1 MLESVVLDKWFP
13 VEPQVLFKAWLDGR
27 AHGAFTGGAASIE
40 PKVGGAFTAWDG
52 YIQGKTLALDPPRR
66 ILQTWRTSEFPDGAP
81 DSRLELW
88 LEAASGGTRLTL
100 RHTGIPEGQG
110 IGYAQGWLDHYF
122 QPMQEYFCAPR

>member
-13 VEPQVLFKAWLDGR
+13 VEPQVLFKAWLDSR
-27 AHGAFTGGAASIE
+27 AHGAFTGGVASIE
-40 PKVGGAFTAWDG
+40 LKVGGAFTAWDG
-52 YIQGKTLALDPPRR
+52 YIQGKTLELDPPRR

-81 DSRLELW
+81 DSRLELL
-88 LEAASGGTRLTL
+88 LEAASGGTRLIL

-122 QPMQEYFCAPR
+122 QPMQAYFCAPR